1 MKVKPSED
9 SQKRNR
15 SDDSISDQK
24 ALHFHASFLLS
35 PGNRLETI
43 CWTAKK
49 FSIECVTKTSISKDV
64 LVSVAR
70 YFMTKIK
77 DSEKNKHFKW
87 DPPFSRPVSNSVT
100 FYKRIRSPFFVLCFG
115 HWYFC
120 ICIWQIKHRVCL
132 CKVFLSGTGLSLT
145 LPQLRSEK
153 TPASFRLEGAP
164 ESWSLTGCCFWKTL
178 SSSVPKVLDVLSLKI
193 WCWV

>member
-9 SQKRNR
+9 SQKRNH

-43 CWTAKK
+43 YWTAKK
-49 FSIECVTKTSISKDV
+49 FSIECITKTSISKDI
-64 LVSVAR
+64 LVSVAQ
-70 YFMTKIK
+70 YFMIKIK

-87 DPPFSRPVSNSVT
+87 DPPFSRPISNSVT
-100 FYKRIRSPFFVLCFG
+100 FYKRISSPSFVLCFG

-120 ICIWQIKHRVCL
+120 ICIWQINTGFACVKYFCL
-132 CKVFLSGTGLSLT
+132 ALVYLWYCHNWDQKRHQPLS
-145 LPQLRSEK
+145 
-153 TPASFRLEGAP
+153 
-164 ESWSLTGCCFWKTL
+164 
-178 SSSVPKVLDVLSLKI
+178 D
-193 WCWV
+193 